1 MLISHPAEKN
11 VGAKP
16 LVEHLA
22 NVGHLSAQCI
32 KQMELELVL
41 VKVKELE
48 QLAFLIGIFHDFG
61 KATTWFQEYIRK
73 PGRKGDRFTHHSFVS
88 ASVAYFTVK
97 EEMGSELLAYAAF
110 QVIRR
115 HHGNLESFDSPG
127 QERLKPDMAVAK
139 DQLKNILDH
148 RRKEIVSF
156 YEPHLKD
163 VSIFDSIAWDE
174 LPGVVEDWE
183 ETTLEG
189 LGDNKED
196 RLEFFFI
203 VNLLF
208 SLLVDFDKKDA
219 ARLETDYY
227 QGNLEEPFSDVF
239 AYLDH
244 CREQDPEKFSETIPI
259 NRLRNEFLQE
269 IAANDNIS
277 SSQHFYTLTAPTGIG
292 KTFGC
297 LAFAGRL
304 LEKLQRPNARIIY
317 CLPYTSIIDQNF
329 SEFENVIAYDKGREY
344 EKRPGRYLLK
354 HHYLAE
360 KIVQNR
366 ISKEEYNYKDYLDD
380 TLLVESWESAFI
392 VTTFVQFFHTLIGYR
407 NRFLKK
413 FHTIVNA
420 IVILD
425 EVQNIDPDYYLLLR
439 EVLDLVGRRFKTYF
453 LLVTATQPEI
463 LDLEKSK
470 PAAVVCS
477 QRYMEHP
484 LFNRIRLQIPGE
496 AQSLTQ
502 FQENFARDFSGEN
515 GLIVM
520 NTKKAAI
527 KMAGHIKETR
537 PEYRVVC
544 LTNYLVPRDR
554 KEKIR
559 DIKNALK
566 KGDRIIVVSTQL
578 VEAGVDLSFKYVYR
592 DFGPLDSI
600 IQVAGRCNRH
610 GEYGPGGG
618 TMTLVRLTDDA
629 HHDKEFH
636 SYIYKPVIAQYVQQT
651 LTERQY
657 ESKTFQRLT
666 ETYFRKFDFRLE
678 STKLLGA
685 IYDLNYDNENRV
697 QTPVSQFKLIKE
709 YDDETLYIL
718 TTPEAREKMEQLKF
732 SMERLAGDEL
742 AAGEKDRLLLTVE
755 RLKAQLREYRLS
767 LRSSDLAAYWDKA
780 LLEEEGSYRYIS
792 YENQEKYIYDSETGF
807 LTEPKAEVSGAFHV

>member
-11 VGAKP
+11 VSSKP

-22 NVGHLSAQCI
+22 NVGQLSAQCI
-32 KQMELELVL
+32 RQMKLDLVL
-41 VKVKELE
+41 VDVKELE
-48 QLAFLIGIFHDFG
+48 RLAFLIGIFHDFG
-61 KATTWFQEYIRK
+61 KATTFFQEYIRK
-73 PGRKGDRFTHHSFVS
+73 PDCKGNRFTRHSFVS
-88 ASVAYFTVK
+88 AAVAYFSIKK
-97 EEMGSELLAYAAF
+97 EMNSELLAYAAF

-115 HHGNLESFDSPG
+115 HHGNLESFEFPE
-127 QERLKPDMAVAK
+127 QERIKPGLAEAK
-139 DQLKNILDH
+139 AQLNNILDNH
-148 RRKEIVSF
+148 RGEIAHF
-156 YEPHLKD
+156 YIQHLKD
-163 VSIFDSIAWDE
+163 ISIFDSIPWHE
-174 LPGVVEDWE
+174 LPEVVEDWDDTALEELGEDE
-183 ETTLEG
+183 ET
-189 LGDNKED
+189 

-208 SLLVDFDKKDA
+208 SLLVDYDKKDA

-227 QGNLEEPFSDVF
+227 QGNLEEPFSNVF
-239 AYLDH
+239 SYLDH
-244 CREQDPEKFSETIPI
+244 CRERNPEKFSETIPV
-259 NRLRNEFLQE
+259 NRIRNEFLQE

-297 LAFAGRL
+297 LAFTGKL
-304 LEKLQRPNARIIY
+304 LEKLQRPNARVIY

-329 SEFENVIAYDKGREY
+329 SEFQDVISFHNGQEY

-360 KIVQNR
+360 KIVKNR
-366 ISKEEYNYKDYLDD
+366 VTQEEYKYKDYLDD

-392 VTTFVQFFHTLIGYR
+392 VTTFVQFFHTIIGYR

-413 FHTIVNA
+413 FHNIVNS

-439 EVLDLVGRRFKTYF
+439 EVLDVLGRRFNTYF

-463 LDLEKSK
+463 LDPEKSK

-477 QRYMEHP
+477 QQYVAHP
-484 LFNRIRLQIPGE
+484 FFNRIRLHICQDH
-496 AQSLTQ
+496 QSLTQ
-502 FQENFARDFSGEN
+502 FQEDFSRDFTGEN
-515 GLIVM
+515 CLIVM

-527 KMAGHIKETR
+527 KMAGYLKVTR

-544 LTNYLVPRDR
+544 LTTYLVPRDR
-554 KEKIR
+554 IEKIK

-610 GEYGPGGG
+610 GEYGPLGG
-618 TMTLVRLTDDA
+618 TMTLVLLTDDT

-636 SYIYKPVIAQYVQQT
+636 AYIYKPVIAQYVQQT
-651 LTERQY
+651 FKERQY
-657 ESKTFQRLT
+657 ESSNFQKLT
-666 ETYFRKFDFRLE
+666 ETYFREFDFRLE
-678 STKLLGA
+678 STRLLSA
-685 IYDLNYDNENRV
+685 IYDLNYDSEKGE

-709 YDDETLYIL
+709 YDDETIYIL
-718 TTPEAREKMEQLKF
+718 TTPEAREKMEQLKI
-732 SMERLAGDEL
+732 SLERLNETEL
-742 AAGEKDRLLLTVE
+742 PDKEKDRLLLNVE
-755 RLKAQLREYRLS
+755 RLKTQLREYRLS
-767 LRSSDLAAYWDKA
+767 LRDSDLKAYQDKPV
-780 LLEEEGSYRYIS
+780 LEGEGAYRYIS
-792 YENQEKYIYDSETGF
+792 YENQESYAYDSEIGF
-807 LTEPKAEVSGAFHV
+807 LTEPKAEVSGALHV